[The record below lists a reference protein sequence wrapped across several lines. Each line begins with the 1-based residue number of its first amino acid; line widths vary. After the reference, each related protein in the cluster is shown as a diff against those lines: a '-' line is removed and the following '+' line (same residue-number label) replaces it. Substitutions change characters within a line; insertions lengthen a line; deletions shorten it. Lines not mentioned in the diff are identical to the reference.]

1 MSKNRWIKSIVDAA
15 QAPKVALPI
24 HRGHRAAAGLRIRT
38 G

>member
-1 MSKNRWIKSIVDAA
+1 MSKNRWIKSIVEAA
-15 QAPKVALPI
+15 QSPKVELPI